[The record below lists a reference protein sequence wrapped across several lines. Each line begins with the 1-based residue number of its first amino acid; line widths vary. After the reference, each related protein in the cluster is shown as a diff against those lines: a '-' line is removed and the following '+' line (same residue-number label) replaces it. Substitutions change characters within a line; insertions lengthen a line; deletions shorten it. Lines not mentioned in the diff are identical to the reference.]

1 MNAIGLACTLRSICA
16 EFDFAEELM
25 SIKLFFHDDIGH
37 DLAKRFS
44 RINVSSL
51 GAFSHSS
58 QGLLRHK
65 VEIACISIVLLL
77 CPRDHIMPDVEHG
90 KFLKIGRF
98 DVSVSDVEAKK
109 TQRTRADHSAD
120 HLGMLHLC
128 KVIIECLVLYSFG

>member
-16 EFDFAEELM
+16 EFDFTEELM
-25 SIKLFFHDDIGH
+25 SIKLFFHDGIGH
-37 DLAKRFS
+37 DLAGHFS

-51 GAFSHSS
+51 GAFSQGS
-58 QGLLRHK
+58 QGLLCHN

-77 CPRDHIMPDVEHG
+77 CPREHILPDVEHG
-90 KFLKIGRF
+90 KFLKIGWF

-109 TQRTRADHSAD
+109 AQRTMADHSAD